1 MGPEGKATSVAGRRC
16 GGASSHGGFS
26 RSQTRRGCFYVLCGR
41 GDPRI
46 WHEPRRGNH
55 PPLCDST
62 GSDPPPGRIRIDCRF
77 RHNRAGSSEAGMASE
92 KFTVIVTSDR
102 YGNETHGLELE
113 QELIGQVTDIDITL
127 LSRASISE
135 EDLIRVAQDA
145 DAMLVSTREAITR
158 RVLENIPRVK
168 VISRYG
174 VGLDN
179 VDLDAAADAG
189 IVVTHYPGYCTSEV
203 ADHALSMILALN
215 RRIVEQDRALREGAW
230 VEHGPATRRILR
242 GPVQPLREQT
252 LGIIG
257 FGRIGQ
263 AVAARATPFGV
274 NIIAADPHIDPEII
288 RGAGAEPV
296 TLEELLAR
304 SDIVTVH
311 APLTPQTRGLIDAEA
326 LARMKPTAVLVNT
339 ARGPIIDLPALA
351 RALEEGKL
359 AGAALDVVDPEPLQ
373 ADSPFYSMPNVILTP
388 HSAYYSERSV
398 DVVRRETL
406 NEALQVLRG
415 KRPRTV
421 ANPAVLSK
429 VTLEA

>member
-1 MGPEGKATSVAGRRC
+1 MATTSAP
-16 GGASSHGGFS
+16 A
-26 RSQTRRGCFYVLCGR
+26 RSATDLGQNTN
-41 GDPRI
+41 D
-46 WHEPRRGNH
+46 
-55 PPLCDST
+55 
-62 GSDPPPGRIRIDCRF
+62 
-77 RHNRAGSSEAGMASE
+77 
-92 KFTVIVTSDR
+92 KQFTVIVTSDR
-102 YGNETHGLELE
+102 YGNETWGLELE
-113 QELIGQVTDIDITL
+113 QTLVAEVTDIDVRL
-127 LSRASISE
+127 LSRASVSE
-135 EDLIRVAQDA
+135 DDLISAAQDA
-145 DAMLVSTREAITR
+145 DALLVSTREVVSR

-203 ADHALSMILALN
+203 ADHAVSMILALN

-252 LGIIG
+252 LGIVG

-263 AVAARATPFGV
+263 AVAARAKPF
-274 NIIAADPHIDPEII
+274 NLTILAADPYIDPDVMVA
-288 RGAGAEPV
+288 AGVEPV
-296 TLEELLAR
+296 SLNDLLKR
-304 SDIVTVH
+304 SDIVTIH
-311 APLTPQTRGLIDAEA
+311 APLTPETRGLINAETLA
-326 LARMKPTAVLVNT
+326 LLKPTAVLVNT

-351 RALEEGKL
+351 RALEEGTL
-359 AGAALDVVDPEPLQ
+359 AGAALDVVDPEPLP
-373 ADSPFYSMPNVILTP
+373 ADAPFYRMPNVILTP

-406 NEALQVLRG
+406 LEALQVLRG

-421 ANPAVLSK
+421 ANPAVLEK
-429 VTLEA
+429 VTLEP

>member
-1 MGPEGKATSVAGRRC
+1 MAT
-16 GGASSHGGFS
+16 
-26 RSQTRRGCFYVLCGR
+26 
-41 GDPRI
+41 
-46 WHEPRRGNH
+46 
-55 PPLCDST
+55 
-62 GSDPPPGRIRIDCRF
+62 
-77 RHNRAGSSEAGMASE
+77 EANGT
-92 KFTVIVTSDR
+92 FNVIVTSDR

-113 QELIGQVTDIDITL
+113 QELVAAVTDL
-127 LSRASISE
+127 NVALFGRASTT
-135 EDLIRVAQDA
+135 EDELILVAQDA

-179 VDLDAAADAG
+179 VDLEAAADAG

-203 ADHALSMILALN
+203 ADHALAMILALN

-242 GPVQPLREQT
+242 GPIQPLSEQT

-263 AVAARATPFGV
+263 AVAARAKPFEV
-274 NIIAADPHIDPEII
+274 TIIAADPYIDPEII

-296 TLEELLAR
+296 SLEELLAR
-304 SDIVTVH
+304 SDIATIH
-311 APLTPQTRGLIDAEA
+311 TPLTPETRGLIDATA
-326 LARMKPTAVLVNT
+326 LARMKPSAVLVNT
-339 ARGPIIDLPALA
+339 ARGPIIDLSALA
-351 RALEEGKL
+351 RALQDEII
-359 AGAALDVVDPEPLQ
+359 AGAALDVVDPEPLG
-373 ADSPFYSMPNVILTP
+373 ANSPLYGMPNVILTP

-406 NEALQVLRG
+406 LEALQVLRG

-421 ANPAVLSK
+421 ANPGVLSK
-429 VTLEA
+429 VTLEP

>member
-1 MGPEGKATSVAGRRC
+1 MATTMPSARN
-16 GGASSHGGFS
+16 ATT
-26 RSQTRRGCFYVLCGR
+26 Q
-41 GDPRI
+41 DQ
-46 WHEPRRGNH
+46 
-55 PPLCDST
+55 
-62 GSDPPPGRIRIDCRF
+62 
-77 RHNRAGSSEAGMASE
+77 
-92 KFTVIVTSDR
+92 FTVVVTSDR
-102 YGNETHGLELE
+102 YGNETWGLELE
-113 QELIGQVTDIDITL
+113 QALVAEVTDINVRL
-127 LSRASISE
+127 VSRASVSE
-135 EDLIRVAQDA
+135 DDLIRAAQDA
-145 DAMLVSTREAITR
+145 DALLVSTREVVSR

-203 ADHALSMILALN
+203 ADHAMAMIMALN

-252 LGIIG
+252 LGLVG

-263 AVAARATPFGV
+263 AVAARAEPF
-274 NIIAADPHIDPEII
+274 NLTILAADPYIDPDVMVA
-288 RGAGAEPV
+288 AGVEPV
-296 TLEELLAR
+296 SLEDLLRR
-304 SDIVTVH
+304 SDIVTIH
-311 APLTPQTRGLIDAEA
+311 APLTPETRGLINTETLA
-326 LARMKPTAVLVNT
+326 LMKPSAVLVNT

-351 RALEEGKL
+351 EALEEGKL
-359 AGAALDVVDPEPLQ
+359 AGAALDVVDPEPLP
-373 ADSPFYSMPNVILTP
+373 ADAPFYRMPNVILTP

-406 NEALQVLRG
+406 LEALQVLRG

-421 ANPAVLSK
+421 ANPAVLEK
-429 VTLEA
+429 VTLAP